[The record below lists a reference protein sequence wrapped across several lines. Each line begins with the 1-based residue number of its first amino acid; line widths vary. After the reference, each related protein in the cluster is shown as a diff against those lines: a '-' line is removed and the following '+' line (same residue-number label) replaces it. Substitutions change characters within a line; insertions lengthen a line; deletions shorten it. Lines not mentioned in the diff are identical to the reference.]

1 MVTINEGY
9 KTDKVNNMVYEIE
22 KLGIKKYKISSDY
35 SPYQDFS
42 NCTVVEYSL
51 RLTNKKGVIEQ
62 YFFSDISGNQNTV
75 RRQNKIFVNK
85 DELNSI
91 MEDIDRDFIAYHDD
105 IIDNDTMDYLT
116 IEQYDIIEQLYNK
129 GA

>member
-1 MVTINEGY
+1 
-9 KTDKVNNMVYEIE
+9 MVYEIE